1 MCLEAFMATCNNLG
15 VTSAFGG
22 LDTLQVSETDSF
34 SIVRDMVMETFDVFE
49 PPSMIVSLEEI
60 LFNNE

>member
-1 MCLEAFMATCNNLG
+1 

-34 SIVRDMVMETFDVFE
+34 STVRNVVMETFDVFE
-49 PPSMIVSLEEI
+49 PPSMIVSLRR
-60 LFNNE
+60 FY